1 MGTTRWRGMHVH
13 LLGPLHVE
21 VDGRVLDVSTW
32 KSKRAVTLL
41 KYLVARAGER
51 VPRDVLVDL
60 LWPDSEDGYKSTHNL
75 HTVVY
80 YLRRTLEPELRR
92 YEDPR
97 FLRHVHGKYW
107 IDTNAPVWTDIEEF
121 RRLIRQAEAVRS
133 EDGRQ
138 SLTLY
143 QRALALYRDD
153 FCPEDLYEDWAVP
166 FRERFRDLYFR
177 ATLHTAQLLV
187 DVEGNFSDT
196 IGLCRSALE
205 RDPYREELHQ
215 ALIGYLVKAGRYG
228 EAAIQYRTCKRL
240 LNEEFGLNPS
250 PATRALFDAMKH
262 EIM

>member
-92 YEDPR
+92 YGIRGFCGMSTASTGSTRMRPCGPTSKSSVVSFGKQRR
-97 FLRHVHGKYW
+97 F
-107 IDTNAPVWTDIEEF
+107 
-121 RRLIRQAEAVRS
+121 AVRTVVNH
-133 EDGRQ
+133 
-138 SLTLY
+138 SLYT
-143 QRALALYRDD
+143 
-153 FCPEDLYEDWAVP
+153 
-166 FRERFRDLYFR
+166 
-177 ATLHTAQLLV
+177 
-187 DVEGNFSDT
+187 
-196 IGLCRSALE
+196 SAL
-205 RDPYREELHQ
+205 
-215 ALIGYLVKAGRYG
+215 
-228 EAAIQYRTCKRL
+228 
-240 LNEEFGLNPS
+240 
-250 PATRALFDAMKH
+250 
-262 EIM
+262 